1 MVSEENRLP
10 VTGTTNVVKEVKS
23 TGDSKMKYIY
33 LMLVTILVTGCAS
46 DSGEI
51 RTAHVSPLQYANY
64 NCDQIAME
72 LRFTQRRATELK
84 YEIDD
89 EASGDAGAMAFG
101 LILFWPALFF
111 IDGDD
116 PARNADYSL
125 TKGQMIALE
134 DAAVQ
139 KKCSPAGM
147 PPAWVEPERKV
158 TEVQEAPL

>member
-1 MVSEENRLP
+1 
-10 VTGTTNVVKEVKS
+10 
-23 TGDSKMKYIY
+23 MKYIY
-33 LMLVTILVTGCAS
+33 LLFVAVVVTGCAS
-46 DSGEI
+46 GSQDI

-72 LRFTQRRATELK
+72 LRSTQRRATDLK

-89 EASGDAGAMAFG
+89 EASGDAGAMALG
-101 LILFWPALFF
+101 LVIFWPALFF

-125 TKGQMIALE
+125 AKGQMIALE

-139 KKCSPAGM
+139 KKCSPGMM
-147 PPAWVEPERKV
+147 PPPYVEPERKV